1 MVVLWRDVYANW
13 HCRRIGKEMKELT
26 IFLSLS
32 AANFVAET
40 MFGGHWELA
49 AERSYFQGIAL
60 LTFWICRKIDERT
73 VL

>member
-1 MVVLWRDVYANW
+1 
-13 HCRRIGKEMKELT
+13 MKELT
-26 IFLSLS
+26 IFLSLT

-40 MFGGHWELA
+40 MFVGGHWETA
-49 AERSYFQGIAL
+49 AERSYFQGLAL